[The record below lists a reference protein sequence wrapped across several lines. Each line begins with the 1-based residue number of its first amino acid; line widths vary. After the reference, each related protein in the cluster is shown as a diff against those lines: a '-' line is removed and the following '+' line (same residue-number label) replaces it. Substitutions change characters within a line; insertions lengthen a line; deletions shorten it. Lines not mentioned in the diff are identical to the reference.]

1 MADGKVGAP
10 LGNNNG
16 QKKRVWSLA
25 IEKALENRSKGDQ
38 MKSLIELA
46 NALIAKCLEGDMVAL
61 KELGDRVEG
70 RVHQSLE
77 LSGNVTVTHE
87 QALTALF
94 EPEELIPEGRI
105 IEHTSAQTH

>member
-1 MADGKVGAP
+1 MAEGKVGAP

-94 EPEELIPEGRI
+94 EPEARPP
-105 IEHTSAQTH
+105 IEHAPTH